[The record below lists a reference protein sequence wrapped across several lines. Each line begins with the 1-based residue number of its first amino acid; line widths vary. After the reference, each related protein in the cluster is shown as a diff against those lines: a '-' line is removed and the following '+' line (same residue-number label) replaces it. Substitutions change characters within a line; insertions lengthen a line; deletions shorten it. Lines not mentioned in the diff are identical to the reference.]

1 MSTACQKCKSRVEKY
16 IKFTEMSFLENT
28 AFCVTLFFLF
38 CENCDIDKV
47 FKRLPLLVSNYIRT
61 FIFKKRKAL
70 KPSNSKILSLN
81 EFRILPISL
90 NL

>member
-1 MSTACQKCKSRVEKY
+1 M
-16 IKFTEMSFLENT
+16 TEMQVQGGEIYKIYRNVFSGEYCLL
-28 AFCVTLFFLF
+28 CYSFFLF